1 MIKKW
6 NKFNESNESLNEGD
20 IDDIL
25 SQGINIT
32 LPLSDILK
40 GNTIF
45 IKASSGKIYE
55 YSDGQLNLTWNSDD
69 ELKEQ
74 TGASLNNEYPVSD
87 SLLRLIEE
95 SVDDYRVG
103 HIESIYFGDSRLD
116 PEGNPTDMLK
126 KLLERYD

>member
-20 IDDIL
+20 IDDIF

-55 YSDGQLNLTWNSDD
+55 YSDGQVQIAWDSDD

-74 TGASLNNEYPVSD
+74 TGASLDEEYAGNKSQQ
-87 SLLRLIEE
+87 LLNLITDI
-95 SVDDYRVG
+95 DDYRVG
-103 HIESIYFGDSRLD
+103 DIESIYF
-116 PEGNPTDMLK
+116 EGEPTDMLK

>member
-20 IDDIL
+20 INDIF

-55 YSDGQLNLTWNSDD
+55 YSDGQVQIAWDSDD

-74 TGASLNNEYPVSD
+74 TGASLNNEYSGNRSD

-103 HIESIYFGDSRLD
+103 HIESIYF
-116 PEGNPTDMLK
+116 EGNTTDMLK